1 MPNRMNDD
9 GMDGEAV
16 VGGNDSTVERRSL
29 FNKMGGTMAAFAS
42 LLVVWIILSIIVR
55 PWVPTPVDTVIAMYR
70 ALGSAEFYQDL
81 LLTLWRVLSA
91 FAGATVVGSVLGIL
105 VGLSRRADAFF
116 RPLLAIGLAVPDPV
130 YIIFAIL
137 ALGIGEQAGFV
148 ALTIAITPF
157 VTNIV
162 RSSVQAR
169 DLTLDEMVQVYRI
182 PFWEAFWANLV
193 PQLVPALLTAVR
205 NSFALSW
212 KLVVVVEALGQPEGL
227 GAADLPV
234 LPPAPHAGDVG
245 ACHPVHD
252 SDGTDRAGGIGP
264 AGTPTLAVAGMSRN
278 DPNGERS

>member
-1 MPNRMNDD
+1 MPNRMNGD

-227 GAADLPV
+227 GAAIFQSFRL
-234 LPPAPHAGDVG
+234 LRMREMLALAILFTILMELIERG
-245 ACHPVHD
+245 AL
-252 SDGTDRAGGIGP
+252 GRLERRLLRWRA
-264 AGTPTLAVAGMSRN
+264 
-278 DPNGERS
+278 